1 MDLGNH
7 TNDARP
13 AVTGRRP
20 PSGTVEGGQPGSRAV
35 RRRAEN
41 AGPRAARG
49 ARRGRGDA
57 ATPTAPRRTGA
68 GRNAACGGRHAGGH
82 PAGGHPVRGVRDRQT
97 EDLRPGTDA
106 QEEFV
111 RRAVPRGRLALGTP
125 REVLA
130 LRAPHK
136 GGEHPAGADHG
147 RGSSPRRPERACVA
161 RRPRRLLVGSVPR
174 PVLGRL
180 DRFLAGLA
188 VVTASATAVVL
199 LGLLADL
206 AAS

>member
-20 PSGTVEGGQPGSRAV
+20 PKGMGEGGQPGPRAV
-35 RRRAEN
+35 RRRAES
-41 AGPRAARG
+41 AGPTAARG

-57 ATPTAPRRTGA
+57 SAPIAPRRTGA
-68 GRNAACGGRHAGGH
+68 GRNAACGGRPGR
-82 PAGGHPVRGVRDRQT
+82 GHPVGGARGRQA
-97 EDLRPGTDA
+97 EDLRPGA
-106 QEEFV
+106 GAREGFV
-111 RRAVPRGRLALGTP
+111 RRAVPRARPALGAP

-130 LRAPHK
+130 LRAPHRA
-136 GGEHPAGADHG
+136 GGHPAGVDQG
-147 RGSSPRRPERACVA
+147 RGSSPWVSSRQPDRACVA
-161 RRPRRLLVGSVPR
+161 RRPRRLPVGFVPR

>member
-1 MDLGNH
+1 
-7 TNDARP
+7 
-13 AVTGRRP
+13 
-20 PSGTVEGGQPGSRAV
+20 
-35 RRRAEN
+35 
-41 AGPRAARG
+41 
-49 ARRGRGDA
+49 
-57 ATPTAPRRTGA
+57 
-68 GRNAACGGRHAGGH
+68 
-82 PAGGHPVRGVRDRQT
+82 VRDRQT

-111 RRAVPRGRLALGTP
+111 RRAVPRARLALGTP

-130 LRAPHK
+130 LRAPRR

>member
-7 TNDARP
+7 TKDARP

-20 PSGTVEGGQPGSRAV
+20 PRGAGEGGRPGPRGA
-35 RRRAEN
+35 RRRAES
-41 AGPRAARG
+41 AGPTAVRG

-57 ATPTAPRRTGA
+57 TVPIAPRRTGA
-68 GRNAACGGRHAGGH
+68 GRNAACGGR
-82 PAGGHPVRGVRDRQT
+82 PAGGRPVGGAQGCRA
-97 EDLRPGTDA
+97 EDLHPGA
-106 QEEFV
+106 GAREGFV
-111 RRAVPRGRLALGTP
+111 RRAVPRARLALGVP

-130 LRAPHK
+130 LRAPHR
-136 GGEHPAGADHG
+136 GGGRPAGVE
-147 RGSSPRRPERACVA
+147 RGCRSSPRVPSRRPDRMCVA
-161 RRPRRLLVGSVPR
+161 RRPRRLPVGFVPR